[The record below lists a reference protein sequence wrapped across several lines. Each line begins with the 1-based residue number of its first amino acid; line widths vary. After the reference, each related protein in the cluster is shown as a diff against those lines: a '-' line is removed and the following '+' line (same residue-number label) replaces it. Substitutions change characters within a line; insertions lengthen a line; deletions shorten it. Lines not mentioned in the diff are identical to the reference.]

1 MLRYFYYILIAA
13 LLCSCAAEKRLAHLL
28 AMHPE
33 LQHTDTLYKDRIIHL
48 PAEQNSITFTLDEL
62 KQIDRQATNTSIS
75 QEEDKTPDIQVST
88 PRSQA
93 SIQAHGNGILTL
105 NSTAPPDTIHL
116 IDTVYQPYF
125 VTHTQYKDRIVHELN
140 SFQSFLCYTGVAALL
155 YLLFKTIINTL
166 HTLRR

>member
-1 MLRYFYYILIAA
+1 MRRFIVYLFITA

-62 KQIDRQATNTSIS
+62 KQIDRQATNTSMS
-75 QEEDKTPDIQVST
+75 QQEDKTPDIQVST

-93 SIQAHGNGILTL
+93 SIQAHGNGKLTL

-116 IDTVYQPYF
+116 IDTVYQPTF
-125 VTHTQYKDRIVHELN
+125 ITHTQYKDRIVHELN

-166 HTLRR
+166 HR